1 MPKRPPQPSAPRAT
15 LALAAIALA
24 LFLGGEAFLL
34 SRTDAGRIAA
44 ARYLHLGDPAKVTR
58 MIGSQLHR
66 ALEAAE
72 VSRDSVSES
81 VVEGGPAPLR
91 WRVGLGPG
99 ISALQANYSVSR
111 FLAEEG
117 AVVLSGRERPGD
129 HGETVVTLL
138 LGLPG
143 RPTHELRLVQHPRGR
158 VQAAGGRLA
167 IVVFGFG
174 EDVEQSGR
182 FFDLPAPFAVAL
194 VPGGP
199 ASRPRGRSAPSPRAD
214 QLPASRSRSG
224 NHPRHHGAVED
235 RRPGAPLPRAGRL
248 RRGGRQLFRIARH
261 AGHDGDDVGVPGAP
275 APRHPVPSR
284 LGSRRLGLQA
294 ARLRARRPVRRAGR
308 DPRRRS
314 TPIPT
319 AGTRGALE
327 AGPGGGAASRPHA
340 GDGARDPAHA
350 RLAAEGPD
358 PGPARG
364 NADRAALG
372 DGSEVAGDV
381 AGLGTS
387 GGRAADRLDPGG

>member
-129 HGETVVTLL
+129 QGETVVTLL

-194 VPGGP
+194 VPGGKTAAAQFRAARRRDREVVLHLP
-199 ASRPRGRSAPSPRAD
+199 LEPINYPRVDPGPGTILVTMGPSKIADLVHRYLEQAGSVAAVANYSGSLATQDMTVMTSVFQELRRRDIPFLHVSAAAGSVCKPLASELGVRYVEPDAILDAEARPSRP
-214 QLPASRSRSG
+214 Q
-224 NHPRHHGAVED
+224 
-235 RRPGAPLPRAGRL
+235 
-248 RRGGRQLFRIARH
+248 
-261 AGHDGDDVGVPGAP
+261 
-275 APRHPVPSR
+275 
-284 LGSRRLGLQA
+284 
-294 ARLRARRPVRRAGR
+294 
-308 DPRRRS
+308 
-314 TPIPT
+314 
-319 AGTRGALE
+319 ALE
-327 AGPGGGAASRPHA
+327 AHWKRVLAE
-340 GDGARDPAHA
+340 ARHRGHMLVMVRATPLTLAWLPKALTPA
-350 RLAAEGPD
+350 RLEGTQIVPLS
-358 PGPARG
+358 
-364 NADRAALG
+364 ALLQK
-372 DGSEVAGDV
+372 SPEM
-381 AGLGTS
+381 
-387 GGRAADRLDPGG
+387 

>member
-81 VVEGGPAPLR
+81 VVESGPAPLR
-91 WRVGLGPG
+91 WRVRLGPG

-143 RPTHELRLVQHPRGR
+143 RPTHELQLVQHPRGR

-194 VPGGP
+194 VPGGKT
-199 ASRPRGRSAPSPRAD
+199 AAA
-214 QLPASRSRSG
+214 Q
-224 NHPRHHGAVED
+224 
-235 RRPGAPLPRAGRL
+235 
-248 RRGGRQLFRIARH
+248 FR
-261 AGHDGDDVGVPGAP
+261 
-275 APRHPVPSR
+275 
-284 LGSRRLGLQA
+284 A
-294 ARLRARRPVRRAGR
+294 ARRRDREVVLHLPLEPINY
-308 DPRRRS
+308 PRV
-314 TPIPT
+314 
-319 AGTRGALE
+319 
-327 AGPGGGAASRPHA
+327 
-340 GDGARDPAHA
+340 
-350 RLAAEGPD
+350 D
-358 PGPARG
+358 PGPG
-364 NADRAALG
+364 TILVTMGPSKIADLVHRYLEQA
-372 DGSEVAGDV
+372 GSV
-381 AGLGTS
+381 
-387 GGRAADRLDPGG
+387 